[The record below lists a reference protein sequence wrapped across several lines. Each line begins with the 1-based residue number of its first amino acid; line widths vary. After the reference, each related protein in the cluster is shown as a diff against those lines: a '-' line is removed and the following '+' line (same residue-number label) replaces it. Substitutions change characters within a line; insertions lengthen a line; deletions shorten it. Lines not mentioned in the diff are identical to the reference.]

1 MTDSPLRLVSSWI
14 VNSEFDFFVEMAGV
28 EQANIDELDSE
39 SMIEQGFPHTLISD
53 LPSMTSLVRPGA

>member
-1 MTDSPLRLVSSWI
+1 M
-14 VNSEFDFFVEMAGV
+14 NSEFDFFVEMAGV